1 MLRLAGNKGL
11 ERLLELVNDKLSGN
25 SLFNN
30 YVQVFAAEH
39 SRLDKMESL
48 IEKFRVKVDALFT
61 TSKAH
66 VTCANCG
73 KSDHSEDNCFKL
85 KTCFKCKE
93 EGHIARFCKADIND

>member
-11 ERLLELVNDKLSGN
+11 ERLLELVKDKLSGN
-25 SLFNN
+25 SLFSN
-30 YVQVFAAEH
+30 YLQVSAAEH

-48 IEKFRVKVDALFT
+48 IETFRVKVDALFT

-66 VTCANCG
+66 VTRADCG
-73 KSDHSEDNCFKL
+73 RSDHLEDNCFKL

-93 EGHIARFCKADIND
+93 EGHIARFCKADNND